1 MEGYKNMDT
10 NTINILVGYLI
21 GINLVSLIAV
31 YIKGKTNI
39 INIKNSVF
47 NLICVLLSVAGGVIG
62 VMLGAEMSS
71 YEQDS
76 KIFRKWIPFIIFIE
90 VCIIISIVS
99 QKVS

>member
-1 MEGYKNMDT
+1 MDT

-47 NLICVLLSVAGGVIG
+47 NLICVLLSMIGGVIG
-62 VMLGAEMSS
+62 VMLGAEMSN

-90 VCIIISIVS
+90 VCITTSIVY

>member
-1 MEGYKNMDT
+1 MDT

-21 GINLVSLIAV
+21 GVNLVSLVAV

-39 INIKNSVF
+39 INVKNSVF
-47 NLICVLLSVAGGVIG
+47 NLICVILSMVGGVIG

-71 YEQDS
+71 YEQDN
-76 KIFRKWIPFIIFIE
+76 KIFRKWIPFITFIE
-90 VCIIISIVS
+90 LCIIIYIVY

>member
-1 MEGYKNMDT
+1 MDT

-21 GINLVSLIAV
+21 GVNLVSLIAV

-47 NLICVLLSVAGGVIG
+47 NLICVLLSMAGGVIG
-62 VMLGAEMSS
+62 VMLGVEMSG
-71 YEQDS
+71 YEQNS
-76 KIFRKWIPFIIFIE
+76 KIFRKWIPFIVFIE
-90 VCIIISIVS
+90 VCIIIYIVY

>member
-1 MEGYKNMDT
+1 MDK

-39 INIKNSVF
+39 INVKNSVF
-47 NLICVLLSVAGGVIG
+47 NLICVILSMIGGVIR

-71 YEQDS
+71 YEQDN
-76 KIFRKWIPFIIFIE
+76 KIFRKWIPFITFIE
-90 VCIIISIVS
+90 L
-99 QKVS
+99 

>member
-1 MEGYKNMDT
+1 MDT

-90 VCIIISIVS
+90 VCIIIYIVY

>member
-1 MEGYKNMDT
+1 MDT

-47 NLICVLLSVAGGVIG
+47 NLICVLLSMIGGVIG
-62 VMLGAEMSS
+62 VMLGAEMSN

-90 VCIIISIVS
+90 VCIIIYIVY